1 MDKQICSPFD
11 LHDPS
16 PSEQLLGLCHGILT
30 AQPDAKVAFQALKI
44 WLVTHL
50 PQESLDKMETCD
62 PLWTP
67 WVDDSCNESVDEP
80 AHFYN
85 EWAQRMKA
93 GRTLPPL
100 PGAAY
105 KHRLMLLRDADS
117 SA

>member
-1 MDKQICSPFD
+1 MDNQVRSPFD

-30 AQPDAKVAFQALKI
+30 AQPDAQLAFQALKI

-50 PQESLDKMETCD
+50 PQESLDKMETRD
-62 PLWTP
+62 PLWAP
-67 WVDDSCNESVDEP
+67 WVPSSNNESEDEP

-85 EWAQRMKA
+85 EWAQRMKD

-105 KHRLMLLRDADS
+105 KHRLMLMLDVDS
-117 SA
+117 